1 MSDRQYELVFILPPE
16 TTEEQVTELHGQL
29 EAVVSRMNGQVEKME
44 NWGRRRLAYPIRG
57 MMDGTYVLMTLRL
70 PAAGAAPVEAWL
82 LISDPVLR
90 HLLIRGIIPFQG
102 RDRDRDDRDDR
113 DERDDRDDRED
124 RDERDDREERAAPQ
138 ATLDDADRDI
148 EALSG
153 GHTGATLLPRHISIL
168 YFESDHSFKI
178 APLPAARLST

>member
-1 MSDRQYELVFILPPE
+1 MLFRS
-16 TTEEQVTELHGQL
+16 
-29 EAVVSRMNGQVEKME
+29 
-44 NWGRRRLAYPIRG
+44 AYPIRG

-148 EALSG
+148 EAP
-153 GHTGATLLPRHISIL
+153 GAEP
-168 YFESDHSFKI
+168 
-178 APLPAARLST
+178 APVAVEE